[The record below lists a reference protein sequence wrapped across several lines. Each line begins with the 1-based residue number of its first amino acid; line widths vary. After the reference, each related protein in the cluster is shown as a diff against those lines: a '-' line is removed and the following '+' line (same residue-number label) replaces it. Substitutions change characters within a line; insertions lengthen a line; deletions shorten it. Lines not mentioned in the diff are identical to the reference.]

1 MVAKGTLPD
10 RVIMQLRHP
19 CFLGYPT
26 GVGALIMKQEFAKRL
41 HRPYF
46 GGGTVETVQVPGFNV
61 TMTDGPRRFEV

>member
-1 MVAKGTLPD
+1 
-10 RVIMQLRHP
+10 
-19 CFLGYPT
+19 
-26 GVGALIMKQEFAKRL
+26 MKQEFAKRL